1 MYYNKPSHETE
12 GGTNNPLQE
21 LRYTAQDF
29 NEYKKEMVTLHI
41 LLRNEETEIL
51 EEIKFIGMYE
61 RNKNLILKR
70 RKEFETDLDMQ
81 KTMEIVRQL
90 CREEENKNDDSN
102 LPDIG
107 ARNLE
112 RDDLQ
117 ELYQSEF
124 RSKQRSQICNTEQ
137 VGCYCQKEGESNGQ

>member
-1 MYYNKPSHETE
+1 
-12 GGTNNPLQE
+12 
-21 LRYTAQDF
+21 
-29 NEYKKEMVTLHI
+29 MVTLHI